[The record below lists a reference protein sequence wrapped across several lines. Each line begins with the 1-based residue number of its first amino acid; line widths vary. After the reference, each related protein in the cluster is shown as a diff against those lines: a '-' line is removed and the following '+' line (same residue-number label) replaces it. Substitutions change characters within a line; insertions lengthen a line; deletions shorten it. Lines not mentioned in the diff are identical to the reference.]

1 MVKLSIV
8 IPIYNEE
15 ENIPPLHGRVTEALA
30 GTGIDYELILVDDGS
45 SDGSFECLRDIA
57 NSDSRVKVVRFR
69 RNFGQT
75 AAMAAGFDA
84 ASGEV
89 IVPMDGDLQNDPAD
103 IPMLLAKIAEG
114 YDVVSGWRKDRQD
127 TFINRRLP
135 SVIANGLISRM
146 TGVHLHD
153 YGCTLKAYRR
163 EVLDGVNLYGE
174 MHRFVPALASQV
186 GARVTELPVR
196 HHPRLHGTSK
206 YGISRTMRV
215 VLDLMTVKFLLAYST
230 KPIQLFGKWG
240 IYTLFAGFLSG
251 GATLYFKFFEHIN
264 MNRNPLLIL
273 TAFLLFMGVQFI
285 VLGLLGELN
294 ARTYY
299 EAQGKPIYVI
309 RERINVGDRGPGTGD
324 RENRKDL

>member
-1 MVKLSIV
+1 MDLSIV
-8 IPIYNEE
+8 VPIYNEE
-15 ENIPPLHGRVTEALA
+15 ENIPHLHERVTAAMA
-30 GTGIDYELILVDDGS
+30 GADIDYELILVDDGS
-45 SDGSFECLRDIA
+45 SDGSFPLLRELAERDP
-57 NSDSRVKVVRFR
+57 RVKVIRFR

-75 AAMAAGFDA
+75 AAMAAGFGVA
-84 ASGEV
+84 RGRVV
-89 IVPMDGDLQNDPAD
+89 IPMDGDLQNDPAD
-103 IPMLLAKIAEG
+103 IPMLLAKIDEG

-135 SVIANGLISRM
+135 SILANGLISRM

-186 GARVTELPVR
+186 GARVAELPVR

-215 VLDLMTVKFLLAYST
+215 VLDLMTVKFLLSYST

-240 IYTLFAGFLSG
+240 IYTILAGV
-251 GATLYFKFFEHIN
+251 ATGSLTLWMKFFEGMS
-264 MNRNPLLIL
+264 MNRNPLLIV
-273 TAFLLFMGVQFI
+273 TAFLLFGGVQLI
-285 VLGLLGELN
+285 ALGLLGEVN
-294 ARTYY
+294 ARTYH
-299 EAQGKPIYVI
+299 ESQGKPIYVV
-309 RERINVGDRGPGTGD
+309 RERINLDEG
-324 RENRKDL
+324 

>member
-1 MVKLSIV
+1 VDLSV
-8 IPIYNEE
+8 VVPIYNEE
-15 ENIPPLHGRVTEALA
+15 DNIPILHGRVTEALSKA
-30 GTGIDYELILVDDGS
+30 KLDYELILVDDGS
-45 SDGSFECLRDIA
+45 SD
-57 NSDSRVKVVRFR
+57 NSYPALKLLAAKDPRVKVIRFR

-75 AAMAAGFDA
+75 AAMAAGFDL
-84 ASGEV
+84 ASGRV
-89 IVPMDGDLQNDPAD
+89 VVPMDGDLQNDPLD
-103 IPMLLAKIAEG
+103 IPLLLARIDDG
-114 YDVVSGWRKDRQD
+114 YDVVSGWRKDRKD

-135 SVIANGLISRM
+135 SILANSFISYL

-163 EVLDGVNLYGE
+163 DVLEDVNLYGE

-196 HHPRLHGTSK
+196 HHERLHGQSK

-215 VLDLMTVKFLLAYST
+215 ILDLMTVKFLLSYST

-240 IYTLFAGFLSG
+240 IYTLFAGMLSG
-251 GATLYFKFFEHIN
+251 AATVYMKLFEQVS

-273 TAFLLFMGVQFI
+273 TAFLLFMGIQFI
-285 VLGLLGELN
+285 VLGLLAELS

-299 EAQGKPIYVI
+299 EAQGKPIYNI
-309 RERINVGDRGPGTGD
+309 KEKINFG
-324 RENRKDL
+324 

>member
-1 MVKLSIV
+1 MVDLSIV
-8 IPIYNEE
+8 VPIYNEE
-15 ENIPPLHGRVTEALA
+15 DNVTPLHDRVVAAL
-30 GTGIDYELILVDDGS
+30 GDSGLDYELILVDDGS
-45 SDGSFECLRDIA
+45 SDGTFPLLRELAARDR
-57 NSDSRVKVVRFR
+57 RVKVIRFR

-75 AAMAAGFDA
+75 AAMAAGFA
-84 ASGEV
+84 AAAGRV

-103 IPMLLAKIAEG
+103 IPMLCAKIDEG
-114 YDVVSGWRKDRQD
+114 YDVVSGWRKNRQD

-135 SVIANGLISRM
+135 SIIANSLISRM

-186 GARVTELPVR
+186 GARVAELPVR

-206 YGISRTMRV
+206 YGISRTTRV
-215 VLDLMTVKFLLAYST
+215 VLDLMTVKFLLTYST

-240 IYTLFAGFLSG
+240 IYTILAGVVSG
-251 GATLYFKFFEHIN
+251 GLTLYMKLFEGVS

-273 TAFLLFMGVQFI
+273 TAFLLFAGVQFI
-285 VLGLLGELN
+285 ALGLLGEVN

-299 EAQGKPIYVI
+299 EAQGKPIYAV
-309 RERINVGDRGPGTGD
+309 RERLNLD
-324 RENRKDL
+324 

>member
-1 MVKLSIV
+1 MDLSIV
-8 IPIYNEE
+8 VPIYFEE
-15 ENIPPLHGRVTEALA
+15 ENIRPLYDAVTAALEP
-30 GTGIDYELILVDDGS
+30 TGLRYEIIAVDDGS
-45 SDGSFECLRDIA
+45 GDGSFVRLKELAALDQRLRVI
-57 NSDSRVKVVRFR
+57 RFR

-75 AAMAAGFDA
+75 AAMAAGFEA
-84 ASGEV
+84 ARGAV
-89 IVPMDGDLQNDPAD
+89 VVPMDGDLQNDPAD
-103 IPMLLAKIAEG
+103 IPRLLEKIREG

-127 TFINRRLP
+127 TFINRTLP
-135 SVIANGLISRM
+135 SRIANGLISGM

-163 EVLDGVNLYGE
+163 EVLEGIGLYGE
-174 MHRFVPALASQV
+174 MHRFVPALASRV

-206 YGISRTMRV
+206 YGISRTLRV
-215 VLDLMTVKFLLAYST
+215 VLDLLTVKFLLSYAT

-240 IYTLFAGFLSG
+240 IYCFMMSFLSG
-251 GATLYFKFFEHIN
+251 AAMLYMKLVGNHS

-285 VLGLLGELN
+285 TLGLLGELN

-299 EAQGKPIYVI
+299 ESQGKPIYTV
-309 RERINVGDRGPGTGD
+309 RERLNEPDA
-324 RENRKDL
+324 ES

>member
-1 MVKLSIV
+1 MNLSIV
-8 IPIYNEE
+8 VPIYNEE
-15 ENIPPLHGRVTEALA
+15 DNIVPLHQGVTAALA
-30 GTGIDYELILVDDGS
+30 ETGLDYELILVDDGS
-45 SDGSFECLRDIA
+45 SDGSFHLLREIA
-57 NSDSRVKVVRFR
+57 GRDPRVKVIRFR

-84 ASGEV
+84 ARGEV

-103 IPMLLAKIAEG
+103 IPMLLAKIDEG
-114 YDVVSGWRKDRQD
+114 YDVVSGWRRDRQD

-135 SVIANGLISRM
+135 SIIANGLISRM

-163 EVLDGVNLYGE
+163 EVLEGVNLYGE
-174 MHRFVPALASQV
+174 LHRFVPALASQV
-186 GARVTELPVR
+186 GARVAELPVR

-206 YGISRTMRV
+206 YGISRTTRV
-215 VLDLMTVKFLLAYST
+215 VLDLMTVKFLLTYST

-240 IYTLFAGFLSG
+240 IYTMLFGCLAG
-251 GATLYFKFFEHIN
+251 AVTLYMKFFEGMS

-273 TAFLLFMGVQFI
+273 TAFLLFSGVQFI
-285 VLGLLGELN
+285 ALGLLGELN

-299 EAQGKPIYVI
+299 EAQAKPIYAV
-309 RERINVGDRGPGTGD
+309 RERINLG
-324 RENRKDL
+324 

>member
-1 MVKLSIV
+1 VRLLVDLSIV
-8 IPIYNEE
+8 VPIYNEE
-15 ENIPPLHGRVTEALA
+15 ENIPHLHERVTAAMA
-30 GTGIDYELILVDDGS
+30 GADIDYELILVDDGS
-45 SDGSFECLRDIA
+45 SDGSFPLLRELAERDP
-57 NSDSRVKVVRFR
+57 RVKVIRFR

-75 AAMAAGFDA
+75 AAMAAGFGVA
-84 ASGEV
+84 RGRVV
-89 IVPMDGDLQNDPAD
+89 IPMDGDLQNDPAD
-103 IPMLLAKIAEG
+103 IPMLLAKIDEG

-135 SVIANGLISRM
+135 SILANGLISRM

-186 GARVTELPVR
+186 GARVAELPVR

-215 VLDLMTVKFLLAYST
+215 VLDLMTVKFLLSYST

-240 IYTLFAGFLSG
+240 IYTILAGV
-251 GATLYFKFFEHIN
+251 ATGSLTLWMKFFEGMS
-264 MNRNPLLIL
+264 MNRNPLLIV
-273 TAFLLFMGVQFI
+273 TAFLLFGGVQLI
-285 VLGLLGELN
+285 ALGLLGEVN
-294 ARTYY
+294 ARTYH
-299 EAQGKPIYVI
+299 ESQGKPIYVV
-309 RERINVGDRGPGTGD
+309 RERINLDEG
-324 RENRKDL
+324 

>member
-1 MVKLSIV
+1 MDVSIV
-8 IPIYNEE
+8 VPIYNEE
-15 ENIPPLHGRVTEALA
+15 ENIPLLYQKVSEAMTASGLA
-30 GTGIDYELILVDDGS
+30 YELILVDDGS
-45 SDGSFECLRDIA
+45 IDRSFTLLKELAERDL
-57 NSDSRVKVVRFR
+57 RVKVVRFR

-84 ASGEV
+84 AVGRV
-89 IVPMDGDLQNDPAD
+89 VVPMDGDLQNDPAD
-103 IPMLLAKIAEG
+103 IPHLMAKIAEG

-127 TFINRRLP
+127 TFINRKLP
-135 SVIANGLISRM
+135 SMLANGLISWL

-153 YGCTLKAYRR
+153 YGCTLKAYKR
-163 EVLDGVNLYGE
+163 EVLEGINLYGE

-196 HHPRLHGTSK
+196 HYPRLYGTSK
-206 YGISRTMRV
+206 YGISRTLRV

-240 IYTLFAGFLSG
+240 VYTLGIAFLTGFG
-251 GATLYFKFFEHIN
+251 TLYMKFFEHVN

-273 TAFLLFMGVQFI
+273 TAFLLFSGIQFI

-299 EAQGKPIYVI
+299 ESQNKPIYVV
-309 RERINVGDRGPGTGD
+309 RERLNFG
-324 RENRKDL
+324 E